1 MAKEIERKF
10 LVKNTSFVEM
20 ASDVV
25 RIRQA
30 YLSRRPEST
39 VRVRLWGDRAF
50 LTVKGVTNGV
60 TRDEWEYAIP
70 VADAC
75 DMIARLADGS
85 VIDKTRY
92 IVGYAGLVWEIDE
105 FHGAHSGL
113 IVAEVELHSEDQ
125 MVELPPFIGAEVTG
139 DPRYYNSN
147 LAK

>member
-1 MAKEIERKF
+1 
-10 LVKNTSFVEM
+10 
-20 ASDVV
+20 
-25 RIRQA
+25 
-30 YLSRRPEST
+30 
-39 VRVRLWGDRAF
+39 
-50 LTVKGVTNGV
+50 
-60 TRDEWEYAIP
+60 

-75 DMIARLADGS
+75 DMIARLADGT

-147 LAK
+147 FT